1 MFDFGKYLF
10 QKMHESESD
19 VFWKKALP
27 EVEHWIQKQLLNE
40 LVPNYYCSATKTMG
54 DSNFP
59 NRPALGQLN
68 LIE

>member
-1 MFDFGKYLF
+1 MKLG
-10 QKMHESESD
+10 
-19 VFWKKALP
+19 
-27 EVEHWIQKQLLNE
+27 EVKGLGVATGQVKVKGLGEGGQNSIRSRQYPGTSPLATN
-40 LVPNYYCSATKTMG
+40 ATKTIG